1 MLSASTSMPC
11 SSIAR
16 SRSDTCVTMLSSGR
30 VGGAGAPSVIPTRAI
45 ASATAQCAWTSTVLT
60 RRPLTT
66 TSRRRVCARTG
77 AAARRSQPTNARPAS
92 APVVV
97 PRNSLRVV
105 MMDPP
110 FRRGRVS
117 CRVMG
122 RFLWPLAVVAAL
134 AIGWAAAGVAGK
146 TSAARETEQLKQQV
160 STLQAR
166 LHAREEIAA
175 ARSSD
180 AGGRPGTPSASR
192 ASTPGERGLA
202 AAVTEDRV
210 LRDLRARGGGPADRA
225 ASRPGSSG
233 SSPSIEAALD
243 RFYRYLE
250 ATKGTEGRER
260 WQRARELVEELRG
273 MGDVA
278 GVALMKVLS
287 AGNDSDERRAAAR
300 LLGTLQVPQSLPLLK
315 DIVEK
320 DSDVLLRR
328 AAAVGLRQLQTPE
341 SLPVLESILAN
352 GGDDRFVR
360 LSAAYGLAE
369 SGRPGGVTGLAQ
381 IFQESSA
388 DGRGREMAFR
398 ALASQTS
405 PRAAG
410 LTSQVRAT
418 PALTT
423 LARRAVTK
431 LAAFSDETGQPL
443 RFTQSG
449 ALKIARTERDAEQ
462 LALEVTRGVAAGIPI
477 DFVSVAEARRR
488 LPILGE
494 RGIVAITWSPTDCNV
509 EPSELPLGYCRAAEK
524 LGAVL
529 LPHTPATGF
538 EIGPRGVEGVRTPR
552 GTIATRAVVDAA
564 GAWARLVAAGLGA
577 PLPVVPT
584 RHQLLITEPIPGV
597 GPELPIARVI
607 DVNVYVRHER
617 GGLMLGGYE
626 PDPVQVDAATLPP
639 AFDVADLPL
648 DLEVLWRLARSVREQ
663 FPIFQE
669 PTIRVAEHRGGLPTL
684 TMDDRYLVGPLPG
697 VAGAWVM
704 SGCCV
709 GGLSVSP
716 ALGEAIAEWIVDGAP
731 ALDCSDIS
739 PARFAGPI
747 DEAALRERCRHAY
760 ATHYRASGGAPAR

>member
-1 MLSASTSMPC
+1 
-11 SSIAR
+11 
-16 SRSDTCVTMLSSGR
+16 
-30 VGGAGAPSVIPTRAI
+30 
-45 ASATAQCAWTSTVLT
+45 
-60 RRPLTT
+60 
-66 TSRRRVCARTG
+66 
-77 AAARRSQPTNARPAS
+77 
-92 APVVV
+92 
-97 PRNSLRVV
+97 

-166 LHAREEIAA
+166 LHAREGVAA

-192 ASTPGERGLA
+192 ASAPGERGLA

-250 ATKGTEGRER
+250 ATRGTEGGER

-341 SLPVLESILAN
+341 SLPVLENILAN

-398 ALASQTS
+398 ALVSLNDERSLPFMRQVVASEAEPSYRLRAIQYLTAQGDRQSVATLQVLMQS
-405 PRAAG
+405 P
-410 LTSQVRAT
+410 
-418 PALTT
+418 
-423 LARRAVTK
+423 
-431 LAAFSDETGQPL
+431 
-443 RFTQSG
+443 
-449 ALKIARTERDAEQ
+449 TEQASIRDDAEQ

-509 EPSELPLGYCRAAEK
+509 EPSELPFGYCRAAEK

-552 GTIATRAVVDAA
+552 GTI
-564 GAWARLVAAGLGA
+564 
-577 PLPVVPT
+577 PT

-597 GPELPIARVI
+597 GPEFPIARVI

-639 AFDVADLPL
+639 AFDVSDLPL

>member
-1 MLSASTSMPC
+1 
-11 SSIAR
+11 
-16 SRSDTCVTMLSSGR
+16 
-30 VGGAGAPSVIPTRAI
+30 
-45 ASATAQCAWTSTVLT
+45 
-60 RRPLTT
+60 
-66 TSRRRVCARTG
+66 
-77 AAARRSQPTNARPAS
+77 
-92 APVVV
+92 
-97 PRNSLRVV
+97 
-105 MMDPP
+105 
-110 FRRGRVS
+110 
-117 CRVMG
+117 MG

-210 LRDLRARGGGPADRA
+210 LRDLRAHGGGPADRA
-225 ASRPGSSG
+225 ASRPG

-250 ATKGTEGRER
+250 ATRGTEGGER

-341 SLPVLESILAN
+341 SLPVLENILAN

-398 ALASQTS
+398 ALVSLNDERSLPFMRQVVASEAEPSYRLRAIQYLTAQGDRQSVATLQVLMQS
-405 PRAAG
+405 P
-410 LTSQVRAT
+410 
-418 PALTT
+418 
-423 LARRAVTK
+423 
-431 LAAFSDETGQPL
+431 
-443 RFTQSG
+443 
-449 ALKIARTERDAEQ
+449 TEQASIRDA
-462 LALEVTRGVAAGIPI
+462 AAQ
-477 DFVSVAEARRR
+477 A
-488 LPILGE
+488 
-494 RGIVAITWSPTDCNV
+494 
-509 EPSELPLGYCRAAEK
+509 Y
-524 LGAVL
+524 
-529 LPHTPATGF
+529 
-538 EIGPRGVEGVRTPR
+538 RT
-552 GTIATRAVVDAA
+552 
-564 GAWARLVAAGLGA
+564 
-577 PLPVVPT
+577 
-584 RHQLLITEPIPGV
+584 
-597 GPELPIARVI
+597 
-607 DVNVYVRHER
+607 
-617 GGLMLGGYE
+617 LGG
-626 PDPVQVDAATLPP
+626 
-639 AFDVADLPL
+639 
-648 DLEVLWRLARSVREQ
+648 R
-663 FPIFQE
+663 
-669 PTIRVAEHRGGLPTL
+669 
-684 TMDDRYLVGPLPG
+684 
-697 VAGAWVM
+697 
-704 SGCCV
+704 
-709 GGLSVSP
+709 
-716 ALGEAIAEWIVDGAP
+716 
-731 ALDCSDIS
+731 
-739 PARFAGPI
+739 
-747 DEAALRERCRHAY
+747 
-760 ATHYRASGGAPAR
+760 

>member
-1 MLSASTSMPC
+1 
-11 SSIAR
+11 
-16 SRSDTCVTMLSSGR
+16 
-30 VGGAGAPSVIPTRAI
+30 
-45 ASATAQCAWTSTVLT
+45 
-60 RRPLTT
+60 
-66 TSRRRVCARTG
+66 
-77 AAARRSQPTNARPAS
+77 
-92 APVVV
+92 
-97 PRNSLRVV
+97 
-105 MMDPP
+105 
-110 FRRGRVS
+110 
-117 CRVMG
+117 MG

-146 TSAARETEQLKQQV
+146 TSAARETGQLKQQV

-210 LRDLRARGGGPADRA
+210 LRDLRARGDGPADRA

-250 ATKGTEGRER
+250 ATRGTEGRER

-398 ALASQTS
+398 ALVSLNDERSLPFMRQVVASEAEPSYRLRAIQYLTAQGDRQSVATLQVLMQS
-405 PRAAG
+405 P
-410 LTSQVRAT
+410 
-418 PALTT
+418 
-423 LARRAVTK
+423 
-431 LAAFSDETGQPL
+431 
-443 RFTQSG
+443 
-449 ALKIARTERDAEQ
+449 TEQASIRDA
-462 LALEVTRGVAAGIPI
+462 AAQ
-477 DFVSVAEARRR
+477 A
-488 LPILGE
+488 
-494 RGIVAITWSPTDCNV
+494 
-509 EPSELPLGYCRAAEK
+509 Y
-524 LGAVL
+524 
-529 LPHTPATGF
+529 
-538 EIGPRGVEGVRTPR
+538 RT
-552 GTIATRAVVDAA
+552 
-564 GAWARLVAAGLGA
+564 
-577 PLPVVPT
+577 
-584 RHQLLITEPIPGV
+584 
-597 GPELPIARVI
+597 
-607 DVNVYVRHER
+607 
-617 GGLMLGGYE
+617 LGG
-626 PDPVQVDAATLPP
+626 
-639 AFDVADLPL
+639 
-648 DLEVLWRLARSVREQ
+648 R
-663 FPIFQE
+663 
-669 PTIRVAEHRGGLPTL
+669 
-684 TMDDRYLVGPLPG
+684 
-697 VAGAWVM
+697 
-704 SGCCV
+704 
-709 GGLSVSP
+709 
-716 ALGEAIAEWIVDGAP
+716 
-731 ALDCSDIS
+731 
-739 PARFAGPI
+739 
-747 DEAALRERCRHAY
+747 
-760 ATHYRASGGAPAR
+760 